1 MSPTAYKLRRAL
13 AGIRRHPSGRGHR
26 YPRALRTAVTV
37 YVRRCR
43 ARGEPWAAI
52 TGELGL
58 SAFTLQRWLQTSAV
72 DTFRPV
78 EVVVAEPPPA
88 ASGAVVVLPGG
99 VRIEGLDL
107 AGLVAVARAL
117 R

>member
-1 MSPTAYKLRRAL
+1 MSQTASELRRAL
-13 AGIRRHPSGRGHR
+13 ARIRRHPSGHGHR
-26 YPRALRTAVTV
+26 YPFALRSAVTA

-52 TGELGL
+52 TRDLGL
-58 SAFTLQRWLQTSAV
+58 NAFTLQRWLQTAV
-72 DTFRPV
+72 PDTFRSV
-78 EVVVAEPPPA
+78 EVMAPEPPPA
-88 ASGAVVVLPGG
+88 ATGVVVVLPGG

-107 AGLVAVARAL
+107 TGLVAVARAL

>member
-1 MSPTAYKLRRAL
+1 MSQTASELRRAL
-13 AGIRRHPSGRGHR
+13 ARIRRHPSGRGHR
-26 YPRALRTAVTV
+26 YPRALRTAVTA

-52 TGELGL
+52 TRELGL
-58 SAFTLQRWLQTSAV
+58 SAFTLQRWFQTGSP

-78 EVVVAEPPPA
+78 EVVAPEPLPA